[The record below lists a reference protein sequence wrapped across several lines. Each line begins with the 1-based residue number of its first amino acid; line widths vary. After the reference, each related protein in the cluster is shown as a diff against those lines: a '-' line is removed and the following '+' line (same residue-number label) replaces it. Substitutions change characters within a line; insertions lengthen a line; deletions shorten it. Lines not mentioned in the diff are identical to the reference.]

1 LNAFELLR
9 AGIAGLLAHKFRSAL
24 TLVGVTL
31 GSLLL
36 FCSLSGGMGV
46 TKAVNTRLSVG
57 DRLREIIVSSGVKT
71 DEVTVQMAK
80 DAGFTEAM
88 PDERRIRLATA
99 SGVGGIRP
107 VTMSLPISEHLATLP
122 GVESTWS
129 IISFPASAYLESAD
143 VWAPATARSL
153 PSKRVDYSE
162 LRIAGKGDAPFLS
175 KDGTPNVWVAELF
188 LYQNGIRTT
197 QEVQSLLGSTIELAS
212 RNPNLEQAEASRRNE
227 LESRLSFRSDR
238 FTITGVFRYPDRQEL
253 RLNPDYSSTMRAS
266 VLLPYATATQCY
278 RGLGMEPKKTTA
290 IVLAESAK
298 AVPEIE
304 SQIAEMGYATRSLA
318 EIATQIQTAVLLIT
332 LIITAIAAGALL
344 ISAIG
349 ITNTMVMNVL
359 ERRKDIAVM
368 KAIGARD
375 RDLRR
380 MFLFEGFLMGLVG
393 GSLGLLLGL
402 LFSEFCGQWIHQQ
415 LEERL
420 NEPLGESVFAY
431 PWWLIVGT
439 PLLASVV
446 TMLASYLPATH
457 AAKIDPAQIL
467 RGL

>member
-1 LNAFELLR
+1 MNATELLR
-9 AGIAGLLAHKFRSAL
+9 AGIAGLFAHKFRSAL
-24 TLVGVTL
+24 TLLGVTL

-46 TKAVNTRLSVG
+46 TKAVDARLSVG
-57 DRLREIIVSSGVKT
+57 DRLREIIVTSGVKT
-71 DEVTVQMAK
+71 DEVTVQKAK

-88 PDERRIRLATA
+88 SDERRIRLATA

-107 VTMSLPISEHLATLP
+107 VAMSLASSEKLATIP
-122 GVESTWS
+122 DVESTWS
-129 IISFPASAYLESAD
+129 IISFQSSVYLESAD
-143 VWAPATARSL
+143 LWTSATTRAL
-153 PSKRVDYSE
+153 PSKRVDCSE
-162 LRIAGKGDAPFLS
+162 IRIAGKGSRPSVS
-175 KDGTPNVWVAELF
+175 KDGTPNIWVSELF

-197 QEVQSLLGSTIELAS
+197 KDMESLLGSSIELAS
-212 RNPNLEQAEASRRNE
+212 RSPSLERETLSRRAD
-227 LESRLSFRSDR
+227 LEARLSFRSKPY
-238 FTITGVFRYPDRQEL
+238 TISGVFRYPDRQEM
-253 RLNPDYSSTMRAS
+253 RLNPDLSTTVRAS
-266 VLLPYATATQCY
+266 VLLPYSTATHCY
-278 RGLGMEPKKTTA
+278 RALGMEPKKTTA
-290 IVLAESAK
+290 VVLAKSAK

-304 SQIAEMGYATRSLA
+304 SQIVELGYATRSLA

-332 LIITAIAAGALL
+332 FIITAIAAGALL

-380 MFLFEGFLMGLVG
+380 MFLIEGFLMGLVG
-393 GSLGLLLGL
+393 GTLGLLLGL
-402 LFSEFCGQWIHQQ
+402 LFSELCGQWIHRQ

-439 PLLASVV
+439 PLLASIV
-446 TMLASYLPATH
+446 TMLASYLPASR

>member
-175 KDGTPNVWVAELF
+175 KDGTPNVWGAELF

-238 FTITGVFRYPDRQEL
+238 FTITGVFR
-253 RLNPDYSSTMRAS
+253 
-266 VLLPYATATQCY
+266 
-278 RGLGMEPKKTTA
+278 MEPKKTTA

-402 LFSEFCGQWIHQQ
+402 LFSEFCGQW
-415 LEERL
+415 
-420 NEPLGESVFAY
+420 
-431 PWWLIVGT
+431 LIVGT